1 MFPLVADRASHPDY
15 LLLDQ
20 VLDGA
25 LAEVSEVSDVGSVP
39 ELQFRNKA
47 DKDVLALAKA
57 GSAVLPTSPAEPDE
71 LAAQQQIMADMDA
84 MRALTGTD
92 FDVRFLRT

>member
-1 MFPLVADRASHPDY
+1 MNALSSTLQSLQIGSPITHAGLTMFPLVADRTSHPDY

-25 LAEVSEVSDVGSVP
+25 LAEVSEISDAGSVP

-47 DKDVLALAKA
+47 DKDVLLVDGEELVGAK
-57 GSAVLPTSPAEPDE
+57 
-71 LAAQQQIMADMDA
+71 QN
-84 MRALTGTD
+84 R
-92 FDVRFLRT
+92 